1 MRKSKAVNATR
12 MIMIVLSI
20 ISIVV
25 GGCGLDSESLSIP
38 IGLIVLGIFFAV
50 IAILLSVDYD
60 DRNV

>member
-1 MRKSKAVNATR
+1 MAITAKN
-12 MIMIVLSI
+12 MPSI